1 MNTIIVGGYWGDI
14 PKASGVIK
22 KLSAHF
28 TNADIFNGGSFEEL
42 QTIASRI
49 ASYDLIIWV
58 PDIDNSKQDI
68 KIVKK
73 LGAVM
78 FVSKVL
84 RENRARIDA
93 VTRIFKFGANAV
105 IAITKNDGSFNFE
118 LIDALDNTWS
128 NSTNIKD
135 LAHGINEITVWTKG
149 AKREGTL
156 KMKNPLEILIDIN
169 RKVQLESA
177 KQNIRYFG
185 NLSTR
190 CTKMFPS
197 FRTTD
202 ESCYVSARNSDKQSL
217 TPNDMVQVTTVDGKL
232 RYFGER
238 KPSVDTPVQMA
249 LYNLLPGINFF
260 IHGHAFVKGAPTTE
274 HYYPCGDMREVP
286 EIVKLIAGHNGV
298 INLKN
303 HGFLIYAESLE
314 ALESIVD
321 KIEFDVKHST
331 SDKL

>member
-1 MNTIIVGGYWGDI
+1 MKTIIVGGFWGDI
-14 PKASGVIK
+14 PKASVVIN
-22 KLSAHF
+22 KLAF
-28 TNADIFNGGSFEEL
+28 YYDADVFNGGSFEEL
-42 QTIASRI
+42 QTVASRI
-49 ASYDLIIWV
+49 TEYDVIIWF
-58 PDIDNSKQDI
+58 PDIDNSKEDI

-73 LGAVM
+73 LGSVM

-84 RENRARIDA
+84 RENRNRIDA

-105 IAITKNDGSFNFE
+105 IAIKKNDDKFNFE

-135 LAHGINEITVWTKG
+135 LVSGINEITDWTKS

-156 KMKNPLEILIDIN
+156 KIKNPLETLIDIN
-169 RKVQLESA
+169 KKVQIESA

-197 FRTTD
+197 FRTTN
-202 ESCYVSARNSDKQSL
+202 ESCYVSARNTDKQNL
-217 TPNDMVQVTTVDGKL
+217 TPSDMIQVTTINDKL

-249 LYNLLPGINFF
+249 LYNILPEINFF
-260 IHGHAFVKGAPTTE
+260 IHGHTFIKDAKTTE
-274 HYYPCGDMREVP
+274 HYFPCGDMREVP
-286 EIVKLIAGHNGV
+286 EIVKIISGNKGV

-303 HGFLIYAESLE
+303 HGFLIYADTLE
-314 ALESIVD
+314 NLEEIVD
-321 KIEFDVKHST
+321 NIIFDVKE
-331 SDKL
+331 L